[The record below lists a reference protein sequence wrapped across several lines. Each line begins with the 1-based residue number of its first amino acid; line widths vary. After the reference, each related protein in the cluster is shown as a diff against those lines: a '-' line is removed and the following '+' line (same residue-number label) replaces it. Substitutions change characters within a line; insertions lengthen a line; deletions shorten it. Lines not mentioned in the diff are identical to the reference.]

1 MLGILMGNWKLI
13 VGALVIMSLLAAIIG
28 FKSHYDTLK
37 AERDDFLV
45 ASEHEKDAHRLTTA
59 SFKDYRHTTETQILG
74 MQTALATLS
83 ERFAAAQEKANE
95 LEKVLG
101 KHNLGSLAQT
111 KPGLVER
118 VINDGTNRVFRE
130 LEDVTKRPADD
141 SGGED
146 LPD

>member
-1 MLGILMGNWKLI
+1 MGFLLGNWKLI
-13 VGALVIMSLLAAIIG
+13 VGALIIMSLLAAIVG
-28 FKSHYDTLK
+28 FKSHYDKLK

-45 ASEHEKDAHRLTTA
+45 AVNTERSAHLITTE

-83 ERFAAAQEKANE
+83 ERFTEAQERSNE

-101 KHNLGSLAQT
+101 KHNIGSLAQK

-118 VINDGTNRVFRE
+118 VINDGTTRMFGE
-130 LEDVTKRPADD
+130 LEDITKRPADD

-146 LPD
+146 IPD